1 MATIKAVGD
10 ITILDVTD
18 GYSVSLSQRSYTFL
32 GDTQGAIAGSSC
44 TTEAAAYCGGNMCS
58 VVTVDA
64 KEITCPS
71 GVSATVS
78 NNGTSM
84 VTIKFTL
91 TAKLT
96 TACEATIPVVV
107 DGVKFYK
114 KFSFAVSR
122 TGATG
127 AKGDKGDTGATGPQ
141 GPQGVSPTVSI
152 SKTDG
157 VTTITITDKDGTHTQ
172 TVKDGTNGTPGA
184 AGVNGKTPYFHVKY
198 SNDGGKTFT
207 SNSGEDVGMYIGT
220 CTDYNQADP
229 ATVGSYT
236 WARIKGDT
244 GAKGDKGATGP
255 QGPQGDKGATGATG
269 PQGPTGAAGADAI
282 ILSITSSNGIM
293 FKNSSGTTV
302 LTAHVFRGGKEITG
316 ISSAGVVPGGLGTL
330 KWYKG
335 STFLKAAAT
344 YTVTAD
350 DVNNAQSYTCQLE
363 A

>member
-1 MATIKAVGD
+1 MATIKAAD
-10 ITILDVTD
+10 QITVLDVSD
-18 GYSVSLSQRSYTFL
+18 AYNVVLSSEAYTFL
-32 GDTQGAIAGSSC
+32 GDTQGAAAGSKC
-44 TTEAAAYCGGNMCS
+44 TTDAAAYCGNNMCS

-64 KEITCPS
+64 KAIVCPT
-71 GVSATVS
+71 GVTAEVS
-78 NNGTSM
+78 NSGTPK
-84 VTIKFTL
+84 VTITFTL

-96 TACEATIPVVV
+96 TACEATVPVVV
-107 DGVKFYK
+107 DGVTINK
-114 KFSFAVSR
+114 KFSFAVAK

-127 AKGDKGDTGATGPQ
+127 AKGDKGATGPTGPQ
-141 GPQGVSPTVSI
+141 GPQGVSPTVSVT
-152 SKTDG
+152 KANG

-184 AGVNGKTPYFHVKY
+184 AGANGKTPYFHVKY

-229 ATVGSYT
+229 ATVSSYT
-236 WARIKGDT
+236 WARIKGET

-255 QGPQGDKGATGATG
+255 TGPQGDTGATG
-269 PQGPTGAAGADAI
+269 PRGPQGNAGADAI
-282 ILSITSSNGIM
+282 TVTITSSNGII
-293 FKNSSGTTV
+293 FKNNIGSTV
-302 LTAHVFRGGKEITG
+302 LTAHVFQGGKEITG

-344 YTVTAD
+344 YPVTAEAVD
-350 DVNNAQSYTCQLE
+350 NSQAYICQLE

>member
-1 MATIKAVGD
+1 MAIKAVGD
-10 ITILDVTD
+10 ISIVDVTD
-18 GYSVSLSQRSYTFL
+18 GYSVHLSQDSYTFL
-32 GDTQGAIAGSSC
+32 GDTQGAPAGSSC

-58 VVTVDA
+58 AVTVDA
-64 KEITCPS
+64 KAVVCPT

-78 NNGTSM
+78 NSGTSK

-107 DGVKFYK
+107 DGATINK
-114 KFSFAVSR
+114 KFSFAVAK

-127 AKGDKGDTGATGPQ
+127 AKGDKGDQGVQGPQ

-152 SKTDG
+152 TKENG
-157 VTTITITDKDGTHTQ
+157 VTTITITDKNGTHTQ
-172 TVKDGTNGTPGA
+172 TVKDGTNGTPGT
-184 AGVNGKTPYFHVKY
+184 AGANGKTPYFHVKY

-229 ATVGSYT
+229 TTVGAYT
-236 WARIKGDT
+236 WARIKGET
-244 GAKGDKGATGP
+244 GAKGDTGATGP

-269 PQGPTGAAGADAI
+269 PQGPQGNAGADAI
-282 ILSITSSNGIM
+282 TLTVTSSNGIM
-293 FKNSSGTTV
+293 FKNSSGSTV
-302 LTAHVFRGGKEITG
+302 LTAHVFQGGKEITG

-335 STFLKAAAT
+335 TTLLKAAST
-344 YTVTAD
+344 LTVSAQ
-350 DVNNAQSYTCQLE
+350 DVQNAQVYSCQLVG
-363 A
+363 

>member
-1 MATIKAVGD
+1 MATIKAADQV
-10 ITILDVTD
+10 TVLDVSD
-18 GYSVSLSQRSYTFL
+18 AYNVVLSSEAYTFL
-32 GDTQGAIAGSSC
+32 GDTQGAASGSSC
-44 TTEAAAYCGGNMCS
+44 TTDAAAYCGNNMCS

-64 KEITCPS
+64 KAIVCPT

-78 NNGTSM
+78 NNGSSK

-107 DGVKFYK
+107 DGVTINK

-152 SKTDG
+152 SKADG

-184 AGVNGKTPYFHVKY
+184 AGANGKTPYFHVKY

-229 ATVGSYT
+229 MTVGSYT
-236 WARIKGDT
+236 WARIKGET
-244 GAKGDKGATGP
+244 GATGATGATGP

-282 ILSITSSNGIM
+282 TVTITSSNGII
-293 FKNSSGTTV
+293 FKNNTGSTE
-302 LTAHVFRGGKEITG
+302 LTAHVFKGSTEQTIATNGTV
-316 ISSAGVVPGGLGTL
+316 SGLGTV

-335 STFLKAAAT
+335 TTLVATSNT
-344 YTVTAD
+344 YTVKAG
-350 DVNNAQSYTCQLE
+350 DVQNSQAYTCQLE